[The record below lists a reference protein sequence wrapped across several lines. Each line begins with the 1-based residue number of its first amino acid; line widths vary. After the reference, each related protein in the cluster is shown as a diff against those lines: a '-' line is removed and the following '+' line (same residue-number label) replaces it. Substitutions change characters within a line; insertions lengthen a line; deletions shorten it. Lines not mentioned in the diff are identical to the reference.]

1 MLRKL
6 RERAQDEKGFTL
18 IELLVVILIIGI
30 LAAIAIPSFLN
41 QRSKGNDAEAKS
53 TAVTAA
59 EAMETCATDN
69 NGSYTSCTLASI
81 RAIEPTLNDAG
92 ARLSVSSGASN
103 YTVIVTSNR
112 DSQRG
117 HVHPGPRRDRHHGS
131 YVCHRLGRQGW
142 LLGDQ
147 RRHLVVQE
155 SCKRRKRAGPRARPF
170 RSALCIRANRRVK
183 GPRPRTDIQFDAPIA
198 HRTGG
203 PAPYEGGA
211 RVHADRAAGRPDHHR
226 DPGGDR
232 DRRLRDPAEQGA

>member
-69 NGSYTSCTLASI
+69 NGVVHHPAPLASI

-92 ARLSVSSGASN
+92 ARLAVSSGGE
-103 YTVIVTSNR
+103 
-112 DSQRG
+112 QL
-117 HVHPGPRRDRHHGS
+117 HG
-131 YVCHRLGRQGW
+131 
-142 LLGDQ
+142 
-147 RRHLVVQE
+147 RRHVE
-155 SCKRRKRAGPRARPF
+155 P
-170 RSALCIRANRRVK
+170 
-183 GPRPRTDIQFDAPIA
+183 
-198 HRTGG
+198 
-203 PAPYEGGA
+203 
-211 RVHADRAAGRPDHHR
+211 
-226 DPGGDR
+226 
-232 DRRLRDPAEQGA
+232 